1 MRRSSMRTSAAVVGF
16 ALAGAVIVLVLGSLS
31 RTGPDSAGE
40 PSVESAAQ
48 PRERV
53 AARAG
58 RDDAST
64 SDLVGSLPTDDVPV
78 ASEER
83 HPHAEALRHPSE
95 SYRITSLIA
104 VIQERGYVCR
114 SVLSAAP
121 GTDDMSAWR
130 VSCEDAH
137 AYFVS
142 EDDSGNLR
150 VEPIP
155 FFETPRINVT
165 PLPPQDRF
173 RLPQPL
179 E

>member
-40 PSVESAAQ
+40 PSVEFAQ
-48 PRERV
+48 PPEPV
-53 AARAG
+53 TARSG

-64 SDLVGSLPTDDVPV
+64 SDLAGPSADDFPV
-78 ASEER
+78 ASVER